1 MKRLIFSVMSFCLLG
16 ISVFAGDVSVFK
28 DIGFSKDGNTY
39 IFGTYGKTDKK
50 FIPYAEIYTVDVAQN
65 AFLPGKVFKLK
76 DTSCNKTSKELYEE
90 LAAKKYSEI
99 KQFECYEPLPEHV
112 LYIMDDESKKSTD
125 EIVFKSFEESDYTY
139 SVKLHTVNYGGKSSF
154 YIDVKVFDNLGQQT
168 MAFQAGNPQ
177 IKRANVTNYR
187 IVKISTSK
195 DRKSIVFVVE
205 KTVEDETGVSI
216 RYMVE
221 TKKLDKPI
229 DAEK

>member
-1 MKRLIFSVMSFCLLG
+1 
-16 ISVFAGDVSVFK
+16 
-28 DIGFSKDGNTY
+28 
-39 IFGTYGKTDKK
+39 
-50 FIPYAEIYTVDVAQN
+50 
-65 AFLPGKVFKLK
+65 
-76 DTSCNKTSKELYEE
+76 
-90 LAAKKYSEI
+90 
-99 KQFECYEPLPEHV
+99 
-112 LYIMDDESKKSTD
+112 MDDESKKSTD

-139 SVKLHTVNYGGKSSF
+139 SVKLHTVNYGGRSSF
-154 YIDVKVFDNLGQQT
+154 YIDVEVFDNFGNQT